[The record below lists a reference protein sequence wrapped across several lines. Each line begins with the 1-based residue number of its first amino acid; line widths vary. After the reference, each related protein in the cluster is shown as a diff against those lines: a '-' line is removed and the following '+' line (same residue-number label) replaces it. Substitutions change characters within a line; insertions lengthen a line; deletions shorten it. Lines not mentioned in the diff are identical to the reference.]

1 MAVTIN
7 VLGTT
12 SIDETPGLQQDDID
26 LSSFQTN
33 HASALA
39 AINAAL
45 AADTLT
51 VANAIQI
58 AGDEDVDITLTNA
71 TSPVQGLGFVTL
83 DSNGQNP
90 APVDGLDSGQQT
102 LDGNE
107 IFLYADPDNDN
118 IILGREGSGTTADS
132 SGKIVFAVYL
142 EEVTD
147 QNNVITGGQLWTVLF
162 EPLAHPDDTNSDDVV
177 KLPNTLGV
185 AATGEQNFSF
195 AGAPAGNNLFMAFG
209 SSADALLVS
218 GTSISHTVNSSKGGG
233 ATTLGT
239 DAQDVRAGKGLYF
252 TYVTGMDANFLAP
265 DLTHKEATTVNDISF
280 TGVLDSDAASLTIV
294 KLTGGASVSVKL
306 TAFTTD
312 VETGANYF
320 PGLGD
325 SDDVNV
331 TITHVYINGSEVSFT
346 LDGDGTGVIVAG
358 VHDGDV
364 IKFETDGDHN
374 RVLVENGEALGSNI
388 HFSIGGFAIENAVTA
403 AVPVGDHL
411 EFYDDGPAV
420 AVADVTD
427 GDYANGAQGTWTHDP
442 GADGLG
448 SFSANFD
455 SFQIDSHGIVDTT
468 GTNSTFEQT
477 GDFTFDGSI
486 TADFNGDGSNDTVEF
501 TLTLNPDDD
510 SYDLQVTTPPTTTTT
525 FSTDQGSLDAG
536 GPDPVRTLT
545 IGSENIV
552 FSAVN
557 ALTDPNDIKLFLDAS
572 EATIQGSATYLSPAQ
587 MNVSTA
593 GIGLGDNLFEGNSIA
608 GIDGATTSGG
618 KFDESFVIDPHGD
631 VSSMT
636 VIINNKTNGG
646 YTPLTGEELY
656 YRIYDSNGGW
666 SAPVKVLQGDLTVT
680 SSTASFTVGDPNGP
694 NDIDAVQLIMGKG
707 TIKVPTITF
716 SVSTEFSPQ
725 PLDLN
730 FTADLFD
737 GDHDSST
744 DPFTIHLDAATV

>member
-12 SIDETPGLQQDDID
+12 SIDETPDLQKDDIS
-26 LSSFQTN
+26 LNSFQTN
-33 HASALA
+33 HQSAFD

-51 VANAIQI
+51 VGDAIEI

-90 APVDGLDSGQQT
+90 APVNGLDSGQQT

-107 IFLYADPDNDN
+107 IFLYTDPDNDN
-118 IILGREGSGTTADS
+118 VLLGREGSGTTADAD
-132 SGKIVFAVYL
+132 GQIVFAVYL

-195 AGAPAGNNLFMAFG
+195 AGAPSGNNLFMAFG
-209 SSADALLVS
+209 SASDALLVS
-218 GTSISHTVNSSKGGG
+218 GTSTSHTVNSSKGGG

-252 TYVTGMDANFLAP
+252 TYVTGMNPDFLAP
-265 DLTHKEATTVNDISF
+265 NLTHKEAVNTNDIQF
-280 TGVLDSDAASLTIV
+280 TGLQDSDAASLTIV
-294 KLTGGASVSVKL
+294 KLTGGTSVSVKL
-306 TAFTTD
+306 TAYTTD
-312 VETGANYF
+312 VESQGDF
-320 PGLGD
+320 FQGLT
-325 SDDVNV
+325 DDTAV
-331 TITHVYINGSEVSFT
+331 TINAVYINGVSVSFT
-346 LDGDGTGVIVAG
+346 VDVDGVIVAG

-374 RVLVENGEALGSNI
+374 RVLVENAEPLGSNI
-388 HFSIGGFAIENAVTA
+388 HFSIGGFAIDNAVTA
-403 AVPVGDHL
+403 AVPVGEHL
-411 EFYDDGPAV
+411 EFFDDGPVIAV
-420 AVADVTD
+420 EDVTN
-427 GDYANGAQGTWTHDP
+427 GDYTNGAQGTWTHDP

-448 SFSANFD
+448 SLSVSFD
-455 SFQIDSHGIVDTT
+455 SFKIDDHDTVT
-468 GTNSTFEQT
+468 TSGTNSTFAQQPD
-477 GDFTFDGSI
+477 GSFDGSI
-486 TADFNGDGSNDTVEF
+486 TADFNGDGTNDTVEF
-501 TLTLNPDDD
+501 TLTLNSDDT
-510 SYDLQVTTPPTTTTT
+510 YDLTVTTPPTTTTT

-545 IGSENIV
+545 IGSEDVV

-557 ALTDPNDIKLFLDAS
+557 ALTNPNDIKVFLNAS
-572 EATIQGSATYLSPAQ
+572 EATIEGPGGATYLSPAQ

-618 KFDESFVIDPHGD
+618 KFDESFVIDPEGD

-636 VIINNKTNGG
+636 VIINSKTNGG
-646 YTPLTGEELY
+646 YTPTTEDLF
-656 YRIYDSNGGW
+656 YRIYYSDGTV
-666 SAPVKVLQGDLTVT
+666 SAPVEVQEGDLTRT
-680 SSTASFTVGDPNGP
+680 STTATFTVGNPLGS
-694 NDIDAVQLIMGKG
+694 NDIDAVQLIMAKG

-737 GDHDSST
+737 GDNDSSP

>member
-7 VLGTT
+7 VVGTT
-12 SIDETPGLQQDDID
+12 SIDETPDLQQDDIS
-26 LSSFQTN
+26 LSYFQTN

-51 VANAIQI
+51 VADAIEI
-58 AGDEDVDITLTNA
+58 AGDENVDITLTNA
-71 TSPVQGLGFVTL
+71 TSPVQGLGFVAL

-107 IFLYADPDNDN
+107 IFLYTDPNNDN
-118 IILGREGSGTTADS
+118 VLLGREGSGTTADS
-132 SGKIVFAVYL
+132 GGQIVFAVYL

-162 EPLAHPDDTNSDDVV
+162 EPLAHPVDTDPDDVV
-177 KLPNTLGV
+177 TLPDTLGV
-185 AATGEQNFSF
+185 AATGEQSFSF

-218 GTSISHTVNSSKGGG
+218 GTSASHTVNSSKGGG

-239 DAQDVRAGKGLYF
+239 DSQDVRAGKGLYF
-252 TYVTGMDANFLAP
+252 TYVTGMDPSFIAP
-265 DLTHKEATTVNDISF
+265 NLSHQEATTINDIAF
-280 TGVLDSDAASLTIV
+280 TGLQDSDAASLTIV
-294 KLTGGASVSVKL
+294 KLTGGTSVSVKL
-306 TAFTTD
+306 TALTTD
-312 VETGANYF
+312 VESKGDYF
-320 PGLGD
+320 PGLA
-325 SDDVNV
+325 DDTAV
-331 TITHVYINGSEVSFT
+331 TITHVYINGTEVSFT
-346 LDGDGTGVIVAG
+346 TSGDGVIVSG
-358 VHDGDV
+358 VHDKDV

-374 RVLVENGEALGSNI
+374 RVLVENAEAAGSNI
-388 HFSIGGFAIENAVTA
+388 HFSIGGFTVDNAVTA

-411 EFYDDGPAV
+411 EFYDDGPAN
-420 AVADVTD
+420 AIADTD
-427 GDYANGAQGTWTHDP
+427 GDYTNGAQGVWTTHDP
-442 GADGLG
+442 GADGFG
-448 SFSANFD
+448 SLSMTFD
-455 SFQIDSHGIVDTT
+455 SFQIDSHGTVQTT
-468 GTNSTFEQT
+468 DANSDFTQT

-486 TADFNGDGSNDTVEF
+486 TADFNGDGTNEIVDF
-501 TLTLNPDDD
+501 TLTLDPNND
-510 SYDLQVTTPPTTTTT
+510 SYAITVTTPPETVTT

-545 IGSENIV
+545 IGSEDVV
-552 FSAVN
+552 FSAVK
-557 ALTDPNDIKLFLDAS
+557 AGTDPADIKVFLNAS
-572 EATIQGSATYLSPAQ
+572 EATIQGTATYLSPNQ

-618 KFDESFVIDPHGD
+618 KIDESFVVDPEGT

-636 VIINNKTNGG
+636 VSINNKTNGG
-646 YTPLTGEELY
+646 YTPSNEDLF
-656 YRIYDSNGGW
+656 YRIYYSDGTV
-666 SAPVKVLQGDLTVT
+666 SADHKVVAGDLTVT
-680 SSTASFTVGDPNGP
+680 SSTASFTIGDPSGS
-694 NDIDAVQLIMGKG
+694 NDIDAVQLIMGRG

-716 SVSTEFSPQ
+716 TVSTEFSPQ

-744 DPFTIHLDAATV
+744 DPFSVHLDPATV

>member
-12 SIDETPGLQQDDID
+12 SIDETPGLQQDDIT
-26 LSSFQTN
+26 LLSFQTN

-45 AADTLT
+45 ASDSLT
-51 VANAIQI
+51 VDADAIQI

-90 APVDGLDSGQQT
+90 APVDGLDSGQRT

-107 IFLYADPDNDN
+107 IFLYTDPDNDN
-118 IILGREGSGTTADS
+118 VLLGREGSGTTADA
-132 SGKIVFAVYL
+132 GGQIVFAVYL

-162 EPLAHPDDTNSDDVV
+162 EPLAHPTNPNPDDIVT
-177 KLPNTLGV
+177 LPNTLGA

-195 AGAPAGNNLFMAFG
+195 AGAPSGNNLFMAFG
-209 SSADALLVS
+209 NASNALLVS

-239 DAQDVRAGKGLYF
+239 DAQDVRAGTGLYF
-252 TYVTGMDANFLAP
+252 TYVTGMNADFLAP
-265 DLTHKEATTVNDISF
+265 NLTHKEAINTNDIQF
-280 TGVLDSDAASLTIV
+280 TGLQESDAASLTIV
-294 KLTGGASVSVKL
+294 KLTGGTSVSVKL
-306 TAFTTD
+306 TAYTTD
-312 VETGANYF
+312 VEARANYF

-331 TITHVYINGSEVSFT
+331 TITHVYINGSEVPFT

-374 RVLVENGEALGSNI
+374 RVLVENAQPLGSNI
-388 HFSIGGFAIENAVTA
+388 HFSIGGFAVDNAVTA
-403 AVPVGDHL
+403 AVPVGAHL
-411 EFYDDGPAV
+411 EFFDDGPV
-420 AVADVTD
+420 IAVADVAH
-427 GDYANGAQGTWTHDP
+427 GDYTNGAQGTWTHDP

-448 SFSANFD
+448 SLSASFD
-455 SFQIDSHGIVDTT
+455 SFQIDSHGIVTT
-468 GTNSTFEQT
+468 TATNSS
-477 GDFTFDGSI
+477 FTDNLDGSFDGSI
-486 TADFNGDGSNDTVEF
+486 TADFNGDGTNDTVEF
-501 TLTLNPDDD
+501 TLTMNSDDT
-510 SYDLQVTTPPTTTTT
+510 YDLTVTTPPTTTTT

-545 IGSENIV
+545 IGSEDVV
-552 FSAVN
+552 FSAVK
-557 ALTDPNDIKLFLDAS
+557 ATTSPDAIKAFLDHTES
-572 EATIQGSATYLSPAQ
+572 DIQSHATYLSPAQ

-618 KFDESFVIDPHGD
+618 KFDESFVIDPNGD

-646 YTPLTGEELY
+646 YTPSNEDLF
-656 YRIYDSNGGW
+656 YRIFYANGDV
-666 SAPVKVLQGDLTVT
+666 SEPVKVLAGDLTVT
-680 SSTASFTVGDPNGP
+680 SSTASFTVGNPLGS
-694 NDIDAVQLIMGKG
+694 NDIDAVQLVMGRG
-707 TIKVPTITF
+707 TIKVPTVTF

-725 PLDLN
+725 PLDLH

-737 GDHDSST
+737 GDHDSIT
-744 DPFTIHLDAATV
+744 DPFAIHLDAATV

>member
-7 VLGTT
+7 VVGTT
-12 SIDETPGLQQDDID
+12 SIDETPDLQQDDIS
-26 LSSFQTN
+26 LTSFQTN

-51 VANAIQI
+51 VADAIEI
-58 AGDEDVDITLTNA
+58 AGDDTVDITLTNA
-71 TSPVQGLGFVTL
+71 TSPVQGLGFVAL
-83 DSNGQNP
+83 DSNGQNA

-107 IFLYADPDNDN
+107 IFLYTDPNNDN
-118 IILGREGSGTTADS
+118 VLLGREGSGTTADS
-132 SGKIVFAVYL
+132 GGQIVFAVYL
-142 EEVTD
+142 EEVTN

-177 KLPNTLGV
+177 TLPDALGV
-185 AATGEQNFSF
+185 AATGEQSFSF

-209 SSADALLVS
+209 SSADALLVT
-218 GTSISHTVNSSKGGG
+218 GTSINHTVNSSKGGG

-239 DAQDVRAGKGLYF
+239 DAQDVRAGKGMYF
-252 TYVTGMDANFLAP
+252 TYVTGMDPNFLAP
-265 DLTHKEATTVNDISF
+265 NLSHQEATTVGDIAF
-280 TGVLDSDAASLTIV
+280 TGLQDSDAASLTIV
-294 KLTGGASVSVKL
+294 KLTGGTSVSVKL

-312 VETGANYF
+312 VESGANYF

-325 SDDVNV
+325 ADDDPV
-331 TITHVYINGSEVSFT
+331 TITHVYINGTEVTFT
-346 LDGDGTGVIVAG
+346 TSGDGVIVSG

-364 IKFETDGDHN
+364 IKFETSGDHN
-374 RVLVENGEALGSNI
+374 RVLVENAEAAGSNI
-388 HFSIGGFAIENAVTA
+388 HFSIGGFSIDNAVTA

-411 EFYDDGPAV
+411 EFYDDGPAI
-420 AVADVTD
+420 AVADVAD
-427 GDYANGAQGTWTHDP
+427 GDYTNGAHGTWTNDP
-442 GADGLG
+442 GQDGFGSLG
-448 SFSANFD
+448 VTFD
-455 SFQIDSHGIVDTT
+455 SFQIDSHGVVTADA
-468 GTNSTFEQT
+468 TNSTFT
-477 GDFTFDGSI
+477 DNLDGTFDGSI
-486 TADFNGDGSNDTVEF
+486 TADFNGDGKNDTVNF
-501 TLTLNPDDD
+501 TLTLNSDDT
-510 SYDLQVTTPPTTTTT
+510 YDLTVTTPPTTTTT

-545 IGSENIV
+545 IGSEDVV
-552 FSAVN
+552 FSAVK
-557 ALTDPNDIKLFLDAS
+557 ATTATADIKAFLNAS
-572 EATIQGSATYLSPAQ
+572 EATIQGSATYLSPNQ

-618 KFDESFVIDPHGD
+618 KIDESFVVDPEGT

-646 YTPLTGEELY
+646 YTPSNEDLF
-656 YRIYDSNGGW
+656 YRIYYSDGTV
-666 SAPVKVLQGDLTVT
+666 SADHKVVTGDLTVT

-694 NDIDAVQLIMGKG
+694 NDIDAVQLIMGRG

-725 PLDLN
+725 PLDVT
-730 FTADLFD
+730 FTAELFD
-737 GDHDSST
+737 GDHDSQT
-744 DPFTIHLDAATV
+744 DPFTVHLDAA